1 MTGYGSAFNEFE
13 NFTIKVEIKS
23 LNSKYFDL
31 RLRIPNKYMVNEIEL
46 QKYLESK
53 LIRGKIDL
61 NMTVKFNNNS
71 DVKRNINQSLFLA
84 YFNEIKSIN
93 SKINLPTDNL
103 LNTLLS
109 LPDVLTMPVSDDQI
123 PEEEWKNI
131 MSVVDEAILAFN
143 QFRSNE
149 GLNLKK
155 ELLQYKS
162 NISKIVETIDQSKDQ
177 RIEIIRQ
184 KLEEKI
190 DLIQSEN
197 KDNTRLEQEL
207 IYYIDKLD
215 ITEEI
220 ERLRTHLAYYEQC
233 MQEANNGKKLGFI
246 AQEIGR
252 EINTIGS
259 KANDSVIQHQVVLM
273 KNELEKIKQQLSNIL

>member
-13 NFTIKVEIKS
+13 NFTVKVEIKS